1 MQLDGSVCL
10 VTGASGGIGRAL
22 ACALAAEG
30 AHLILSGR
38 DEARLAETVD
48 AVDTSRCLACYGG
61 DLRDATT
68 LNHLAQLAAR
78 HEASVLFNVSGA
90 NQLGLFESAS
100 DEDIEALIGINLV
113 APMQLTRRLLPLLR
127 ARPQAAIVNVGSA
140 FGAIGHAGYV
150 NYCASKFG
158 LRGFSEALSRELAD
172 CAVRVIHVAPRATRT
187 AMNSAVATRLNQ
199 VLGNA
204 EDPPD
209 VVAQA
214 VLAAVR
220 GNRKRIAVGW
230 PERFFI
236 RLNQMLPGV
245 VDRALGGKLMLVKQ
259 TLQSAG
265 AQE

>member
-1 MQLDGSVCL
+1 MLLEDRVCL

-22 ACALAAEG
+22 ACALARDG
-30 AHLILSGR
+30 ANLILTGR
-38 DEARLAETVD
+38 DEARLAETAE
-48 AVDTSRCLACYGG
+48 AVGAARCLACYSG
-61 DLRDATT
+61 DLRAPAT
-68 LNHLAQLAAR
+68 LNGLAELAAQ
-78 HEASVLFNVSGA
+78 HEVSALFNVSGA
-90 NQLGLFESAS
+90 NQLKLFDGAS
-100 DEDIEALIGINLV
+100 DEDIESLIGINLV

-127 ARPQAAIVNVGSA
+127 AHPQAAIVNVGSA

-172 CAVRVIHVAPRATRT
+172 CAIQVVHVAPRATRT
-187 AMNSAVATRLNQ
+187 AMNGAAAARLNQ

-220 GNRKRIAVGW
+220 GNRKRSAVGW

-236 RLNQMLPGV
+236 HLNQILPGV
-245 VDRALGGKLMLVKQ
+245 VDRALGGKLTVVKQ

-265 AQE
+265 AQK